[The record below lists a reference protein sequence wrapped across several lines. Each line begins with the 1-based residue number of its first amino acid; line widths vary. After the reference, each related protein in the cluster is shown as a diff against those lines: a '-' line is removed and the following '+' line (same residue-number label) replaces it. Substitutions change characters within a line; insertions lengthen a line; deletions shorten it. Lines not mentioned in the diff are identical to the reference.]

1 MLDEKLNARCHKTS
15 SERSYE
21 TTLSSDSSWVEEENG
36 FSTGCHLPLVE
47 RAPTGLPPLLSE
59 VQLHACQM
67 GAVVPQQHEEAG
79 EKAHVVSVRWA
90 LFSCTHA

>member
-1 MLDEKLNARCHKTS
+1 M
-15 SERSYE
+15 
-21 TTLSSDSSWVEEENG
+21 EEENG

-47 RAPTGLPPLLSE
+47 RAPTGLPHLSE

-79 EKAHVVSVRWA
+79 EACGLSEVGTVQLYPCIV
-90 LFSCTHA
+90 